1 MELKGETLIAAPRQA
16 VWQALNDPAV
26 LARCIDGVESLTK
39 AGDDRFDGVL
49 NARVG
54 PVRARFTG
62 AVTLSDLDPP
72 NGYTIS
78 GEGKGGVAGFARGSA
93 KVRLADEDGGTRL
106 SYDVSSNVGGKLAQ
120 LGSRLIEGAA
130 RGYADSFFARLKAE
144 LEQPAAAASPPEP
157 EPILNPANDAANNAA
172 ELAAARL
179 RKGPQSDY
187 AVPEKL
193 GLGRTGWLALVLVIV
208 ALAVWLTM

>member
-1 MELKGETLIAAPRQA
+1 MELKGETQIAASRQA
-16 VWQALNDPAV
+16 VWEALNDPAV
-26 LARCIDGVESLTK
+26 LARCIEGVESLTK

-54 PVRARFTG
+54 PVRAKFTG

-78 GEGKGGVAGFARGSA
+78 GEGKGGVAGFARGAA

-106 SYDVSSNVGGKLAQ
+106 SYDVTSNVGGKLAQ

-144 LEQPAAAASPPEP
+144 LEQPAAAQP
-157 EPILNPANDAANNAA
+157 EPILNPTNDAANNAA

-179 RKGPQSDY
+179 RKGPASDY

-193 GLGRTGWLALVLVIV
+193 GLGRTGWLALALVVV
-208 ALAVWLTM
+208 ALAVWLMT